1 MWRRLRLIAAAELAR
16 LGQGLATRSQRLGNR
31 WMREEDAIALTARY
45 YRRAA
50 HYRRGWHSELGL
62 FDFER
67 QALQTAFPPPPAR
80 VLVLGVGGG
89 RELGALRSAGYAVD
103 GCDPV
108 PALAAAAKQVLG
120 ADGQVLCCGAEALD
134 GAADLPGPYDAA
146 LFGWGAWSHLFGVA
160 SRRAALRALR
170 ARLRP
175 NAPLLLSWPL
185 LPSRGLRHGAH
196 TSAEVHAAG
205 PARPGAEITGTAFGW
220 RMAPGGLVHV
230 VYGEDDL
237 RADAEATGF
246 GVECCHGAESGY
258 PNALLR
264 VEAATP
270 ADGRGP
276 S

>member
-16 LGQGLATRSQRLGNR
+16 LGQGLAARSQRLANR
-31 WMREEDAIALTARY
+31 WMAEEDAIAMTARY

-50 HYRRGWHSELGL
+50 HYRRGWHQELGF

-67 QALQTAFPPPPAR
+67 HALDTAFPPAPAR

-89 RELGALRSAGYAVD
+89 RELGALRAAGYAVD

-108 PALAAAAKQVLG
+108 PALATAAQALVG
-120 ADGQVLCCGAEALD
+120 AEAQVLCCGAEALD
-134 GAADLPGPYDAA
+134 GAAVLPGPYDAA

-160 SRRAALRALR
+160 ARRAALRAVR

-175 NAPLLLSWPL
+175 DAPLLLSWPL
-185 LPSRGLRHGAH
+185 LPSRGLRGGAQ
-196 TSAEVHAAG
+196 TTAEVHAASA
-205 PARPGAEITGTAFGW
+205 PRPGAEITGTAFGW
-220 RMAPGGLVHV
+220 RMGAGGLVHL

-237 RADAEATGF
+237 RADAAATGF
-246 GVECCHGAESGY
+246 RVESCHGPESGY

-264 VEAATP
+264 VEADVARG
-270 ADGRGP
+270 DGALA
-276 S
+276 